1 MISNICRNN
10 REMSRIRKTD
20 ISIGG
25 HKVTVLVFDKIKMR
39 RRDIGISGRRKD
51 KSDVAV
57 A

>member
-1 MISNICRNN
+1 
-10 REMSRIRKTD
+10 MSRIRKTD